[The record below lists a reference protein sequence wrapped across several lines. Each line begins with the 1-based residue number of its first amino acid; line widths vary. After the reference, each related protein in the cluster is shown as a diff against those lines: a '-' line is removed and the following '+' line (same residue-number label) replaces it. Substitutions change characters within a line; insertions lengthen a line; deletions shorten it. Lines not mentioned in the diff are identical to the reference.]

1 MYKDS
6 NALYR
11 QQYNYFNDEIEKEY
25 NIQLKD
31 LSKLENLTI
40 EQQEK
45 IDRFNKSTKLINSD
59 CEMNRICR
67 YIESI
72 NFNIKSKVKDNS
84 KFDYTT
90 LIDDSIEWNDEL
102 YQQILQFVE
111 CRMGQVFLNNSSKSK
126 KDNRNSDLKFSMKLA
141 LDKDLF
147 FEDIR
152 NELFNKYTSSKK
164 ELCNYLIKIFYEE
177 HKSWSKSNLWRICGD
192 IIYENC
198 LEKSEYKIN
207 IPVLDNEFGDIKFY
221 NDMFSVK
228 NIDLLEGDDINE
240 KEL

>member
-1 MYKDS
+1 M
-6 NALYR
+6 YR

-31 LSKLENLTI
+31 LSKLNTLTVD
-40 EQQEK
+40 QEEK
-45 IDRFNKSTKLINSD
+45 YERFQKSTKLINSD

-72 NFNIKSKVKDNS
+72 NFNIKSKIRDDS
-84 KFDYTT
+84 KFDYNS
-90 LIDDSIEWNDEL
+90 LIDNSIIWNEEL
-102 YQQILQFVE
+102 YQSILKFIE
-111 CRMGQVFLNNSSKSK
+111 NRMGQVYLNNSSKLK
-126 KDNRNSDLKFSMKLA
+126 KDNRNAEVKFSMKLS

-152 NELFNKYTSSKK
+152 NELFSKYSSSKK
-164 ELCNYLIKIFYEE
+164 EICNYLIKIFYEE
-177 HKSWSKSNLWRICGD
+177 HKSWSKANLWRICGD

-207 IPVLDNEFGDIKFY
+207 IPILDNEFGNIKFY

-228 NIDLLEGDDINE
+228 CINLLEGDECNE
-240 KEL
+240 EEL